1 MGPRDIGAKAQRR
14 KGAKAKAQRQRR
26 KGAKAALEGLR
37 SKAGKKRKRK
47 VRGGQ
52 KTWEEKQRTG
62 SAPTKR
68 QPKNR
73 ERKTP

>member
-1 MGPRDIGAKAQRR
+1 MICASPSSHNAQQPQQFVQDAIDAVLVSFRFR
-14 KGAKAKAQRQRR
+14 TK
-26 KGAKAALEGLR
+26 E
-37 SKAGKKRKRK
+37 GKKRKRK

-62 SAPTKR
+62 SAPIER

-73 ERKTP
+73 ERKPP

>member
-1 MGPRDIGAKAQRR
+1 MSAPKLYGGFA
-14 KGAKAKAQRQRR
+14 
-26 KGAKAALEGLR
+26 GLLLLLIFT
-37 SKAGKKRKRK
+37 KEGKKRKRK

-62 SAPTKR
+62 SAPTER

>member
-1 MGPRDIGAKAQRR
+1 VLSSVDKRYVSFVVDPASLKIK
-14 KGAKAKAQRQRR
+14 
-26 KGAKAALEGLR
+26 E
-37 SKAGKKRKRK
+37 GKKRKRK

-62 SAPTKR
+62 SAPIER